1 MKNRFRKYLM
11 YKWKNGKIVGFN
23 QKKFGS
29 VDETFLLFKE
39 LFNHNY
45 GSIEEDENLISIHSG
60 GWSDNEDLIEEFQH
74 TAWWF
79 RFHKITAV
87 GGHYFFDTD
96 IYAHKKWQI
105 IKSLDV

>member
-45 GSIEEDENLISIHSG
+45 GSIV
-60 GWSDNEDLIEEFQH
+60 FQVAL
-74 TAWWF
+74 TAN
-79 RFHKITAV
+79 
-87 GGHYFFDTD
+87 
-96 IYAHKKWQI
+96 
-105 IKSLDV
+105 